1 MRELAAVGGLTRAA
15 AVASGEVAAAWRRR
29 RGCEEHGGDERSEW
43 IRGGERK
50 RKRERENK
58 EREKQE
64 GKKKK
69 RKYKGG

>member
-43 IRGGERK
+43 MRG
-50 RKRERENK
+50 
-58 EREKQE
+58 EREKE
-64 GKKKK
+64 SGEKKEKEK
-69 RKYKGG
+69 EK

>member
-1 MRELAAVGGLTRAA
+1 MRELAAVGALTRSAA
-15 AVASGEVAAAWRRR
+15 EASGEVAAAWRRR

-58 EREKQE
+58 KR
-64 GKKKK
+64 GKNKKEK
-69 RKYKGG
+69 RKYKRG